1 MTDNIIN
8 SKPIETRRTAAISNG
23 QFVSGCV
30 FRLVREIR
38 GSAYSI
44 GDQFMLIEE
53 QDCHN
58 PNILILG
65 GVGENYFIDPAGN
78 PLKIEAGNTQIDS
91 IFELV
96 EPVLQE
102 TLEEVD
108 EVSAPTRVV
117 TETEFNTFRKELA
130 DVLQKISSTR
140 IIREQG
146 ERGTRG
152 FTGVQGDRGD
162 VGPVG
167 PKGERGEKGE
177 YGEKGEKGDTGE
189 QGLQGERG
197 EKGLQGEH
205 GQKGERGLQGERGE
219 QGKQG
224 EQGERGQRG
233 EPGER
238 GEKGEQGNTGPQGLR
253 GETGNTGSAGSNGR
267 DGAIG
272 PRGEQGK
279 KGDRGDKGPP
289 GKVGAKGEKGN
300 TGNTGENGVVTAKF
314 PLVYNADEKSIA
326 IDEERLDKILKRIMG
341 GGKVSPQ
348 DMGWLASTGGG
359 GKVAVYINGSKIT
372 PDVRTLDFTG
382 AGVTATKVGGKVT
395 VNFTNTDGGLAAGLN
410 GGGISGDYVSSWN
423 GQTGAVTFTNYVS
436 SFNGITGD
444 VTGITVGGVN
454 TFTELNTFNAG
465 ISAAGGTFSAL
476 TRFTAGISAADAT
489 LSGTVTAP
497 TPEMGTNNTQVATTA
512 FVTANA
518 VTSFNGLTGSVQG
531 VSAAVAGTGIAVSG
545 ATGAVTI
552 TNTGVQSFN
561 GLTGAVQGV
570 SSANGFT
577 GTVTWAAGTGLDVSS
592 DSETITYSIGTGYA
606 LMRSV
611 GNTGDLFAINDKN
624 IGDLVF
630 VQNEGTYYYWDY
642 APAGG
647 TYAWINIGLIS
658 NALQG
663 DLNGDGTINGADMAI
678 LFSSWG
684 SVHNGAPLRMAV
696 QDGLTGAFVVYAEN
710 SGNPKKGDMIR
721 VSTEGQISEFRVN
734 TDNLY
739 LTGSTQIDG
748 GNSDFVALS
757 VINGMSEFNGKIIV
771 NGTME
776 ISNNGVISG
785 GSIDGGSYT

>member
-289 GKVGAKGEKGN
+289 GEVGAKGEKGN

-359 GKVAVYINGSKIT
+359 GKVAVYHNGTKIT
-372 PDVRTLDFTG
+372 PDVRGINFTG
-382 AGVTATKVGGKVT
+382 SAVVSVTKENGVGGK
-395 VNFTNTDGGLAAGLN
+395 L
-410 GGGISGDYVSSWN
+410 
-423 GQTGAVTFTNYVS
+423 
-436 SFNGITGD
+436 
-444 VTGITVGGVN
+444 
-454 TFTELNTFNAG
+454 
-465 ISAAGGTFSAL
+465 
-476 TRFTAGISAADAT
+476 
-489 LSGTVTAP
+489 
-497 TPEMGTNNTQVATTA
+497 
-512 FVTANA
+512 
-518 VTSFNGLTGSVQG
+518 
-531 VSAAVAGTGIAVSG
+531 
-545 ATGAVTI
+545 
-552 TNTGVQSFN
+552 
-561 GLTGAVQGV
+561 
-570 SSANGFT
+570 
-577 GTVTWAAGTGLDVSS
+577 
-592 DSETITYSIGTGYA
+592 
-606 LMRSV
+606 
-611 GNTGDLFAINDKN
+611 
-624 IGDLVF
+624 
-630 VQNEGTYYYWDY
+630 
-642 APAGG
+642 
-647 TYAWINIGLIS
+647 
-658 NALQG
+658 
-663 DLNGDGTINGADMAI
+663 
-678 LFSSWG
+678 
-684 SVHNGAPLRMAV
+684 
-696 QDGLTGAFVVYAEN
+696 
-710 SGNPKKGDMIR
+710 
-721 VSTEGQISEFRVN
+721 
-734 TDNLY
+734 
-739 LTGSTQIDG
+739 
-748 GNSDFVALS
+748 
-757 VINGMSEFNGKIIV
+757 IV
-771 NGTME
+771 NITKE
-776 ISNNGVISG
+776 TNII
-785 GSIDGGSYT
+785 SIDGGSYI

>member
-58 PNILILG
+58 PDILILG

-117 TETEFNTFRKELA
+117 TETEFNAFRKELV
-130 DVLQKISSTR
+130 DVLQEISDTR

-167 PKGERGEKGE
+167 PKGERGEQGEKGE

-219 QGKQG
+219 QG

-238 GEKGEQGNTGPQGLR
+238 GEKGEQGNTGSQGLR

-359 GKVAVYINGSKIT
+359 GKVALYHNGTKIT
-372 PDVRTLDFTG
+372 PDVRGINFTG
-382 AGVTATKVGGKVT
+382 SAVVSVTKENGVGGK
-395 VNFTNTDGGLAAGLN
+395 L
-410 GGGISGDYVSSWN
+410 
-423 GQTGAVTFTNYVS
+423 
-436 SFNGITGD
+436 
-444 VTGITVGGVN
+444 
-454 TFTELNTFNAG
+454 
-465 ISAAGGTFSAL
+465 
-476 TRFTAGISAADAT
+476 
-489 LSGTVTAP
+489 
-497 TPEMGTNNTQVATTA
+497 
-512 FVTANA
+512 
-518 VTSFNGLTGSVQG
+518 
-531 VSAAVAGTGIAVSG
+531 
-545 ATGAVTI
+545 
-552 TNTGVQSFN
+552 
-561 GLTGAVQGV
+561 
-570 SSANGFT
+570 
-577 GTVTWAAGTGLDVSS
+577 
-592 DSETITYSIGTGYA
+592 
-606 LMRSV
+606 
-611 GNTGDLFAINDKN
+611 
-624 IGDLVF
+624 
-630 VQNEGTYYYWDY
+630 
-642 APAGG
+642 
-647 TYAWINIGLIS
+647 
-658 NALQG
+658 
-663 DLNGDGTINGADMAI
+663 
-678 LFSSWG
+678 
-684 SVHNGAPLRMAV
+684 
-696 QDGLTGAFVVYAEN
+696 
-710 SGNPKKGDMIR
+710 
-721 VSTEGQISEFRVN
+721 
-734 TDNLY
+734 
-739 LTGSTQIDG
+739 
-748 GNSDFVALS
+748 
-757 VINGMSEFNGKIIV
+757 IV
-771 NGTME
+771 NITKE
-776 ISNNGVISG
+776 TNII
-785 GSIDGGSYT
+785 SIDGGSYI

>member
-1 MTDNIIN
+1 LGGIDAESAHLNTWMTDNIIN

-289 GKVGAKGEKGN
+289 GEVGAKGEKGN

-359 GKVAVYINGSKIT
+359 GKVAVYHNGTKIT
-372 PDVRTLDFTG
+372 PDVRGINFTG
-382 AGVTATKVGGKVT
+382 SAVVSVTKENGVGGK
-395 VNFTNTDGGLAAGLN
+395 L
-410 GGGISGDYVSSWN
+410 
-423 GQTGAVTFTNYVS
+423 
-436 SFNGITGD
+436 
-444 VTGITVGGVN
+444 
-454 TFTELNTFNAG
+454 
-465 ISAAGGTFSAL
+465 
-476 TRFTAGISAADAT
+476 
-489 LSGTVTAP
+489 
-497 TPEMGTNNTQVATTA
+497 
-512 FVTANA
+512 
-518 VTSFNGLTGSVQG
+518 
-531 VSAAVAGTGIAVSG
+531 
-545 ATGAVTI
+545 
-552 TNTGVQSFN
+552 
-561 GLTGAVQGV
+561 
-570 SSANGFT
+570 
-577 GTVTWAAGTGLDVSS
+577 
-592 DSETITYSIGTGYA
+592 
-606 LMRSV
+606 
-611 GNTGDLFAINDKN
+611 
-624 IGDLVF
+624 
-630 VQNEGTYYYWDY
+630 
-642 APAGG
+642 
-647 TYAWINIGLIS
+647 
-658 NALQG
+658 
-663 DLNGDGTINGADMAI
+663 
-678 LFSSWG
+678 
-684 SVHNGAPLRMAV
+684 
-696 QDGLTGAFVVYAEN
+696 
-710 SGNPKKGDMIR
+710 
-721 VSTEGQISEFRVN
+721 
-734 TDNLY
+734 
-739 LTGSTQIDG
+739 
-748 GNSDFVALS
+748 
-757 VINGMSEFNGKIIV
+757 IV
-771 NGTME
+771 NITKE
-776 ISNNGVISG
+776 TNII
-785 GSIDGGSYT
+785 SIDGGSYI

>member
-289 GKVGAKGEKGN
+289 GEVGAKGEKGN

-395 VNFTNTDGGLAAGLN
+395 VNFTNTD

-592 DSETITYSIGTGYA
+592 DSETITYTIGTGYA

-663 DLNGDGTINGADMAI
+663 DLNGDGTINGADMTI

-684 SVHNGAPLRMAV
+684 SVHNGASLRMAV

-721 VSTEGQISEFRVN
+721 VSTEGEISEFRVN

-748 GNSDFVALS
+748 ENSDFVALS
-757 VINGMSEFNGKIIV
+757 VVNGMSEFNGKIIV

-776 ISNNGVISG
+776 ISNNGGISG